1 MIDFTTNAAQTRIV
15 IILSLYSAT
24 TLSVMAMS
32 QHGSSSDDIIKSV
45 LAQLTNS
52 SIQGMR
58 SDSPAPPSIQA
69 AQEQLMA
76 GITALSNKDPQN
88 ALVHLRSAHEQ
99 LSTLSGTIPG
109 LTSHVQNASENNTLL
124 LVPPSNS
131 NGDDNN
137 TMLKGAS
144 QIK

>member
-1 MIDFTTNAAQTRIV
+1 
-15 IILSLYSAT
+15 
-24 TLSVMAMS
+24 MS
-32 QHGSSSDDIIKSV
+32 QHGSSSDDMIKSV

-52 SIQGMR
+52 SIQGTR
-58 SDSPAPPSIQA
+58 SESPAPPSIQA

-76 GITALSNKDPQN
+76 GITALSNKDSQN

-124 LVPPSNS
+124 VPPSNS
-131 NGDDNN
+131 NGDDN
-137 TMLKGAS
+137 TTVLKGAS